1 MSEKILVAVAWPYV
15 NGPPHLG
22 HIAGNTLPADIFAR
36 FNRMI
41 GNDVLMV
48 SGSDQHG
55 TPVALKA
62 KEENVHPREISE
74 KYHAI
79 WSIMNE
85 KMGFTFDLYTK
96 TGTENHK
103 NVVQELFLKIIENG
117 FLSEKD
123 SEQPFSESLKM
134 FMSDRYV
141 LGTCKK
147 CKNEARGDQC
157 ETCNITIDPKDLENI
172 KSAIDGSPLI
182 FKQTTHIYLELSK
195 FQKKLKNWVEKQKHW
210 RTSVKNHTLGM
221 IEKGLIDRAIT
232 RDIEWG
238 IPVPL
243 TNYDK
248 KRIYVWF
255 EAVTGYLSAS
265 IEWSNSEKNSS
276 GNQEAWRTWWENPDA
291 KHYYFQGKDNVPF
304 HTIIWPTMLMASG
317 KKNLPY
323 DVAANEYLNFGGKQF
338 SKSKKW
344 AVWLPDFLES
354 YDPDPLR
361 YHLTSI
367 MPETSDSDFTWQSF
381 LDANNNEL
389 VATLGN
395 FIHRVLT
402 MTYNNFEGKTPNI
415 ENQNDESTE
424 LLKKCKESMEK
435 TKNFLEKREF
445 RNALKSVMS
454 LAQEGNKYIDFQ
466 APWKQIKENKKDAA
480 LTLHTALTII
490 SNLRIIMNP
499 FLPFSSKKLATFIGE
514 DPEKEIIWK
523 FTKIKSNISLNKP
536 IPLFKKLDDDIVEK
550 EEAKLI

>member
-1 MSEKILVAVAWPYV
+1 LSEKILVAVAWPYV

-103 NVVQELFLKIIENG
+103 NVVQELFLKIKENG

>member
-1 MSEKILVAVAWPYV
+1 MSKKILVAVAWPYV

-36 FNRMI
+36 FQRMI

-74 KYHAI
+74 KYHSI
-79 WSIMNE
+79 WNKMNE
-85 KMGFTFDLYTK
+85 KMGFSFDLYTK

-103 NVVQELFLKIIENG
+103 EVVQELFLTIKKNG
-117 FLSEKD
+117 FLSERN

-157 ETCNITIDPKDLENI
+157 ETCNITIDPKDLDDI

-182 FKQTTHIYLELSK
+182 FKETTHIYLELSK
-195 FQKKLKNWVEKQKHW
+195 FQKKLKSWVEKQEHW
-210 RTSVKNHTLGM
+210 RTSVRNHTLGM
-221 IEKGLIDRAIT
+221 IEKGLLDRAIT

-265 IEWSNSEKNSS
+265 IEWSNSEKNNS
-276 GNQEAWRTWWENPDA
+276 GDKENWKTWWENPNA

-317 KKNLPY
+317 NKNLPY

-354 YDPDPLR
+354 YDPDSLR

-367 MPETSDSDFTWQSF
+367 MPETSDSDFTWKSY

-402 MTYNNFEGKTPNI
+402 MTYNYFDGKTPDI
-415 ENQNDESTE
+415 EDENSE
-424 LLKKCKESMEK
+424 SKKILEKCNNSMDK
-435 TKNFLEKREF
+435 TKSFLEKREF

-466 APWKQIKENKKDAA
+466 APWKQFKDNKNNAA
-480 LTLHTALTII
+480 LTLQTALTII
-490 SNLRIIMNP
+490 TNLRIIMNP
-499 FLPFSSKKLATFIGE
+499 FLPFSSKKLSTFIGE
-514 DPEKEIIWK
+514 DPNKEIKWEFK
-523 FTKIKSNISLNKP
+523 KIPPNIPLMKP

>member
-1 MSEKILVAVAWPYV
+1 LSEKILVAVAWPYV

-36 FNRMI
+36 FHRMI
-41 GNDVLMV
+41 GNEVLMV

-62 KEENVHPREISE
+62 KEENVHPSKIAE
-74 KYHAI
+74 KYHSI
-79 WSIMNE
+79 WSEMNN

-103 NVVQELFLKIIENG
+103 IVVQELFLKIKENG
-117 FLSEKD
+117 FLTEKE
-123 SEQPFSESLKM
+123 SKQPYSASLKM

-141 LGTCKK
+141 LGTCKT

-157 ETCNITIDPKDLENI
+157 ETCNITLDPKDLENI
-172 KSAIDGSPLI
+172 RSAIDGSPLT
-182 FKQTTHIYLELSK
+182 FKKTTHMYLELSK
-195 FQKKLKNWVEKQKHW
+195 FQKKLKNWVENQNHW
-210 RTSVKNHTLGM
+210 RLSVRNHTLGM
-221 IEKGLIDRAIT
+221 IERGLIDRAIT

-243 TNYDK
+243 PKYEN

-265 IEWSNSEKNSS
+265 IEWSKSEKNNSS
-276 GNQEAWRTWWENPDA
+276 DQNAWKTWWENPKA

-317 KKNLPY
+317 NKNLPY

-367 MPETSDSDFTWQSF
+367 MPETSDSDFTWQSY

-395 FIHRVLT
+395 FIHRVLS
-402 MTYNNFEGKTPNI
+402 MTYNNFEGKVPNTK
-415 ENQNDESTE
+415 EQNPESIAI
-424 LLKKCKESMEK
+424 LKKCKKYMDK
-435 TKNFLEKREF
+435 TKKFLEKREF
-445 RNALKSVMS
+445 RNGLKSVMS
-454 LAQEGNKYIDFQ
+454 LAQEGNKYIDSK
-466 APWKQIKENKKDAA
+466 APWKQIKENKNDAA
-480 LTLHTALTII
+480 LTLNTALTII

-499 FLPFSSKKLATFIGE
+499 FLPFSSKKLAPFIGE
-514 DPEKEIIWK
+514 DPDKKIIWEFKEIK
-523 FTKIKSNISLNKP
+523 PNTPLKKP

>member
-103 NVVQELFLKIIENG
+103 NVVQELFLKIKENG

-172 KSAIDGSPLI
+172 KSAIDG
-182 FKQTTHIYLELSK
+182 
-195 FQKKLKNWVEKQKHW
+195 
-210 RTSVKNHTLGM
+210 
-221 IEKGLIDRAIT
+221 
-232 RDIEWG
+232 
-238 IPVPL
+238 
-243 TNYDK
+243 
-248 KRIYVWF
+248 
-255 EAVTGYLSAS
+255 
-265 IEWSNSEKNSS
+265 
-276 GNQEAWRTWWENPDA
+276 
-291 KHYYFQGKDNVPF
+291 
-304 HTIIWPTMLMASG
+304 
-317 KKNLPY
+317 
-323 DVAANEYLNFGGKQF
+323 
-338 SKSKKW
+338 
-344 AVWLPDFLES
+344 
-354 YDPDPLR
+354 
-361 YHLTSI
+361 
-367 MPETSDSDFTWQSF
+367 
-381 LDANNNEL
+381 
-389 VATLGN
+389 
-395 FIHRVLT
+395 
-402 MTYNNFEGKTPNI
+402 
-415 ENQNDESTE
+415 
-424 LLKKCKESMEK
+424 
-435 TKNFLEKREF
+435 
-445 RNALKSVMS
+445 
-454 LAQEGNKYIDFQ
+454 
-466 APWKQIKENKKDAA
+466 
-480 LTLHTALTII
+480 
-490 SNLRIIMNP
+490 
-499 FLPFSSKKLATFIGE
+499 
-514 DPEKEIIWK
+514 
-523 FTKIKSNISLNKP
+523 
-536 IPLFKKLDDDIVEK
+536 
-550 EEAKLI
+550 